1 MQARTVAT
9 SATTSSTMPVTYQI
23 ESTDDQSNGSI
34 GENVLCGDGERQYKH
49 ESNWQDV
56 NMVDNIDG
64 EDSGDVVCRIYHFV
78 HPFLLII
85 N

>member
-1 MQARTVAT
+1 MQARTAAT

-23 ESTDDQSNGSI
+23 ESTDDQSNCSI
-34 GENVLCGDGERQYKH
+34 GENDLCGDGERQYEH

-78 HPFLLII
+78 HNFLLR
-85 N
+85 